1 MVLML
6 GKSPLSFSGYN
17 ESSLPVEKHMGIVKM
32 INMAKFYSSQSI
44 NCAGLQLQI
53 LPLSEMIIKVAMN
66 FHLEFLVLKVRNKE

>member
-1 MVLML
+1 
-6 GKSPLSFSGYN
+6 
-17 ESSLPVEKHMGIVKM
+17 MGIVKM